1 MSLNKYFQKRFALS
15 PEGATSFLGG
25 VLYSTQLNI
34 VLMLPALFMFIFL
47 MEYLAPNDTPHG
59 FWFYAL
65 LGLAFLLVI
74 YVVTYF
80 QYKSTYIDVYNESA
94 KRRIG
99 LAEKLRKLPLAF
111 FGEKNLSDLTNTIM
125 EDNSALEQIFSHAV
139 PQLFASI
146 ISVILV
152 GIGLFFYQW
161 QLALAL
167 LWVVPLAL
175 LLVVISRRLMKKTF
189 VENYRV
195 KRGVSESIQ
204 VAIENVQ
211 EIKSY
216 NGEAAYMNKFENQI
230 KGYEKS
236 LIKTELASGVL
247 LNISYILLKL
257 GLPTVII
264 VGAHLLASGSVS
276 LITYLLFLMISSIIY
291 NPINEVLN
299 NMAILSYLDVRL
311 DRMREMEQMP
321 IQEGKTE
328 YSVKNYDIVFDKV
341 SFAYEENKQVL
352 RNVSFTARQGDVTA
366 LVGPS
371 GGGKSTT
378 AKLAARFWDID
389 EGSIKLGGKDIS
401 QIDPEALLKNYSV
414 VFQDVVL
421 FNASV
426 ADNIR
431 IGRRDASD
439 EDIMRVARLAQ
450 CEEFINRLPNGYN
463 TLLGEN
469 GETLSGGERQRISI
483 ARALL
488 KDAPIVLLDE
498 ATASIDVEN
507 ETKIQAGISELI
519 KDKTVLII
527 AHRIRT
533 VANAHK
539 IVVIKDGTVAEQGSP
554 AELIS
559 RGGYYAEMVG
569 SRESGVGSQKT
580 EDRSQKTEDRSQK
593 TEDRSQK
600 TEVGSRESED
610 IPTSF
615 CSSHPCIDWRY
626 NDKDGG
632 KQDGFSIG

>member
-1 MSLNKYFQKRFALS
+1 MSLKKYFQKRFALS
-15 PEGATSFLGG
+15 PKGATTFING
-25 VLYSTQLNI
+25 VILSTLQNI
-34 VLMLPALFMFIFL
+34 VLMLPAMFMFIFL
-47 MEYLAPNDTPHG
+47 MEYLASSSKPHG
-59 FWFYAL
+59 FSFYAL

-74 YVVTYF
+74 YIVTYF
-80 QYKSTYIDVYNESA
+80 QYKSTYINVYNESA

-125 EDNSALEQIFSHAV
+125 EDNNALEQIFSHSV
-139 PQLFASI
+139 PQLLASF
-146 ISVILV
+146 ISIALV
-152 GIGLFFYQW
+152 GIGLLFYQW

-167 LWVVPLAL
+167 LWVVPIAL
-175 LLVVISRRLMKKTF
+175 LFVLISRRLMKKTF
-189 VENYRV
+189 VENYNV

-204 VAIENVQ
+204 AAIENVQ

-216 NGEAAYMNKFENQI
+216 NGEAAYMNSFENQI

-236 LIKTELASGVL
+236 LMKTELASGIL

-264 VGAHLLASGSVS
+264 AGAYLLATGSIS
-276 LITYLLFLMISSIIY
+276 LITYLVFLLISGIFY
-291 NPINEVLN
+291 NPINEVLS
-299 NMAILSYLDVRL
+299 NMAILSFLDVRL

-321 IQEGKTE
+321 VQEGKTE
-328 YSVKNYDIVFDKV
+328 YSVMNYDIVFDNV
-341 SFAYEENKQVL
+341 SFAYEEKKQVL
-352 RNVSFTARQGDVTA
+352 RNVSFTARQGEVTA

-371 GGGKSTT
+371 GGGKSTS

-389 EGSIKLGGKDIS
+389 EGTITLGGEDIS
-401 QIDPEALLKNYSV
+401 QIDPEALLRSYSV

-431 IGRRDASD
+431 IGRKDAFD
-439 EDIMRVARLAQ
+439 EDIKRVARLAQ
-450 CEEFINRLPNGYN
+450 CEEFINRLPNGYD

-519 KDKTVLII
+519 KNKTVLII
-527 AHRIRT
+527 AHRMRT

-539 IVVIKDGTVAEQGSP
+539 IVVLKDGTVAEQGSP
-554 AELIS
+554 KELIS
-559 RGGYYAEMVG
+559 KGRYYAEMVK
-569 SRESGVGSQKT
+569 RQK
-580 EDRSQKTEDRSQK
+580 
-593 TEDRSQK
+593 
-600 TEVGSRESED
+600 
-610 IPTSF
+610 
-615 CSSHPCIDWRY
+615 
-626 NDKDGG
+626 
-632 KQDGFSIG
+632 

>member
-1 MSLNKYFQKRFALS
+1 MPLNKYFQKRFALS
-15 PEGATSFLGG
+15 PEGATSFISG
-25 VLYSTQLNI
+25 VLYSTLLNI

-47 MEYLAPNDTPHG
+47 MEYLASGDTPHG
-59 FWFYAL
+59 FGFYAL
-65 LGLAFLLVI
+65 LGLAFLLAI
-74 YVVTYF
+74 YLVTYI
-80 QYKSTYIDVYNESA
+80 QYKSTYINVYKESA

-139 PQLFASI
+139 PQLLASF
-146 ISVILV
+146 ISIALV
-152 GIGLFFYQW
+152 GIGLLFYQW

-167 LWVVPLAL
+167 LWVVPIAL
-175 LLVVISRRLMKKTF
+175 LFVLISRRLMKKTF
-189 VENYRV
+189 VENYHV

-204 VAIENVQ
+204 AAIENVQ

-216 NGEAAYMNKFENQI
+216 NGESAFMNEFENQI

-236 LIKTELASGVL
+236 LMKTELASGVL

-264 VGAHLLASGSVS
+264 AGAYLLATGSVS
-276 LITYLLFLMISSIIY
+276 LITYLVFLLISGIFY

-321 IQEGKTE
+321 VQEGKTE
-328 YSVKNYDIVFDKV
+328 YSVKNYDIAFDKV

-352 RNVSFTARQGDVTA
+352 RNVSFTARQGEVTA

-371 GGGKSTT
+371 GGGKSTSV
-378 AKLAARFWDID
+378 KLAARFWDID
-389 EGSIKLGGKDIS
+389 KGTITLGGEDIS

-426 ADNIR
+426 ADNIC
-431 IGRRDASD
+431 IGRKNASE
-439 EDIMRVARLAQ
+439 EDIRHAARLAQ
-450 CEEFINRLPNGYN
+450 CEEFIDRLPDVYD

-469 GETLSGGERQRISI
+469 GEKLSGGERQRISI

-519 KDKTVLII
+519 KNKTVLII
-527 AHRIRT
+527 AHRMRT

-539 IVVIKDGTVAEQGSP
+539 IVVLKDGTVAEQGSP

-559 RGGYYAEMVG
+559 KGGYYAEMVG
-569 SRESGVGSQKT
+569 RQKM
-580 EDRSQKTEDRSQK
+580 EA
-593 TEDRSQK
+593 
-600 TEVGSRESED
+600 
-610 IPTSF
+610 
-615 CSSHPCIDWRY
+615 
-626 NDKDGG
+626 
-632 KQDGFSIG
+632 

>member
-1 MSLNKYFQKRFALS
+1 MSLNKYFQKRFVFS
-15 PEGATSFLGG
+15 PEGATSFIGG
-25 VLYSTQLNI
+25 VVYSTLLNI

-47 MEYLAPNDTPHG
+47 MEYLASGGTQRG
-59 FWFYAL
+59 FWFYAF
-65 LGLAFLLVI
+65 LGLAFLLII
-74 YVVTYF
+74 YLVTYF
-80 QYKSTYIDVYNESA
+80 QYKSTYIDVYKESA

-111 FGEKNLSDLTNTIM
+111 FGEKNLSDLTNAIM

-139 PQLFASI
+139 PQLFASF
-146 ISVILV
+146 ISIALV
-152 GIGLFFYQW
+152 GIGLLFYQW

-167 LWVVPLAL
+167 LWVVPVAL
-175 LLVVISRRLMKKTF
+175 LLVVISRRLMKKEF
-189 VENYRV
+189 AENYRV

-204 VAIENVQ
+204 AAIENVQ

-216 NGEAAYMNKFENQI
+216 NGETAYMNKFENQI
-230 KGYEKS
+230 KDYEKS
-236 LIKTELASGVL
+236 LIKTELASSVL

-264 VGAHLLASGSVS
+264 AGAYLLATGSVS
-276 LITYLLFLMISSIIY
+276 LITYLVFLLISGIFY

-321 IQEGKTE
+321 VQEGKTE
-328 YSVKNYDIVFDKV
+328 YAVKNYDIVFDNV
-341 SFAYEENKQVL
+341 SFAYEEEKQVL
-352 RNVSFTARQGDVTA
+352 RNVSFTARQGEVTA

-371 GGGKSTT
+371 GGGKSTS

-389 EGSIKLGGKDIS
+389 EGTITLGGEDIS
-401 QIDPEALLKNYSV
+401 KIDPETLLKNYSV

-426 ADNIR
+426 SDNIR
-431 IGRRDASD
+431 IGRKDASD
-439 EDIMRVARLAQ
+439 EDVRRAARLAQ
-450 CEEFINRLPNGYN
+450 CEEFINRLPNGYD

-519 KDKTVLII
+519 KNKTVLII
-527 AHRIRT
+527 AHRMRT

-539 IVVIKDGTVAEQGSP
+539 IVVLKDGTVAEQGSP
-554 AELIS
+554 PELIS

-569 SRESGVGSQKT
+569 RQK
-580 EDRSQKTEDRSQK
+580 
-593 TEDRSQK
+593 
-600 TEVGSRESED
+600 
-610 IPTSF
+610 
-615 CSSHPCIDWRY
+615 
-626 NDKDGG
+626 
-632 KQDGFSIG
+632 

>member
-1 MSLNKYFQKRFALS
+1 MGRVSKSGFLDHLGAKKQYIMSITKYFQKRFALS
-15 PEGATSFLGG
+15 PEGARSFISG
-25 VLYSTQLNI
+25 VVYSTLLNI
-34 VLMLPALFMFIFL
+34 VLMLPALLMFIFL
-47 MEYLAPNDTPHG
+47 MEYLASNDAPHG

-65 LGLAFLLVI
+65 LGVLFLLVI
-74 YVVTYF
+74 YLVTYF
-80 QYKSTYIDVYNESA
+80 QYKSTYINVYNESA
-94 KRRIG
+94 RRRIG
-99 LAEKLRKLPLAF
+99 VAEKLRKLPLAF

-125 EDNSALEQIFSHAV
+125 EDNNALEQIFSHAV
-139 PQLFASI
+139 PQLFASF
-146 ISVILV
+146 ISIGLV
-152 GIGLFFYQW
+152 GVGLLFYQW

-167 LWVVPLAL
+167 LWVVPFAL
-175 LLVVISRRLMKKTF
+175 LLVVISRRLMKSAF
-189 VENYRV
+189 EENYHV
-195 KRGVSESIQ
+195 KRDVSESIQ
-204 VAIENVQ
+204 AAIENVQ

-216 NGEAAYMNKFENQI
+216 NGEMAYMRGFSSQI
-230 KGYEKS
+230 KAYEKS
-236 LIKTELASGVL
+236 LVKTELGSGVL

-264 VGAHLLASGSVS
+264 VGTYLLAAGSVS
-276 LITYLLFLMISSIIY
+276 LVSYLLFLLIAGIFY

-299 NMAILSYLDVRL
+299 NMAILTYLDVRL

-321 IQEGKTE
+321 VQEGKTE
-328 YSVKNYDIVFDKV
+328 YSLRNYDIVFSNV
-341 SFAYEENKQVL
+341 SFSYEEEKQVL
-352 RNVSFTARQGDVTA
+352 RNVSFTARQGEVTA

-389 EGSIKLGGKDIS
+389 EGTITLGGEDIS
-401 QIDPEALLKNYSV
+401 QIDPEALLKNCSV

-431 IGRRDASD
+431 VGRKDASD
-439 EDIMRVARLAQ
+439 EDVRRVARLAQ
-450 CEEFINRLPNGYN
+450 CEEFIDRLPNGYD

-498 ATASIDVEN
+498 ATASLDVEN

-527 AHRIRT
+527 AHRMRT

-539 IVVIKDGTVAEQGSP
+539 IVVLRDGTVAEQGSP
-554 AELIS
+554 EELLGS
-559 RGGYYAEMVG
+559 GGYYAEMAN
-569 SRESGVGSQKT
+569 R
-580 EDRSQKTEDRSQK
+580 
-593 TEDRSQK
+593 
-600 TEVGSRESED
+600 
-610 IPTSF
+610 
-615 CSSHPCIDWRY
+615 
-626 NDKDGG
+626 
-632 KQDGFSIG
+632 

>member
-1 MSLNKYFQKRFALS
+1 
-15 PEGATSFLGG
+15 
-25 VLYSTQLNI
+25 
-34 VLMLPALFMFIFL
+34 
-47 MEYLAPNDTPHG
+47 
-59 FWFYAL
+59 
-65 LGLAFLLVI
+65 LGLAFLFVI
-74 YVVTYF
+74 YIVTYF

-139 PQLFASI
+139 PQLFASF
-146 ISVILV
+146 ISIALV
-152 GIGLFFYQW
+152 GIGLLFYQW

-167 LWVVPLAL
+167 LWVVPIAL
-175 LLVVISRRLMKKTF
+175 LLVVISRKLMKKTF
-189 VENYRV
+189 VENYHI
-195 KRGVSESIQ
+195 KRSVSESIQ
-204 VAIENVQ
+204 AAIENMQ

-216 NGEAAYMNKFENQI
+216 NGETDYMNKFENQI
-230 KGYEKS
+230 KSYEKS
-236 LIKTELASGVL
+236 LVKTELTSGVL

-264 VGAHLLASGSVS
+264 AGAYLLATGSVS
-276 LITYLLFLMISSIIY
+276 LITYLVFLLISGIFY

-321 IQEGKTE
+321 VQEGKTE
-328 YSVKNYDIVFDKV
+328 YSVKNYDIVFDNV
-341 SFAYEENKQVL
+341 SFAYEESKQVL
-352 RNVSFTARQGDVTA
+352 RDVSFTASQGEVTA

-371 GGGKSTT
+371 GGGKSTS

-389 EGSIKLGGKDIS
+389 KGTITLGGEDIS

-431 IGRRDASD
+431 IGRRDASG

-450 CEEFINRLPNGYN
+450 CEEFIERLPNGYD

-469 GETLSGGERQRISI
+469 GEKLSGGERQRISI

-519 KDKTVLII
+519 KNKTVLII
-527 AHRIRT
+527 AHRMRT

-554 AELIS
+554 KELIKQ
-559 RGGYYAEMVG
+559 GGYYAEMMG
-569 SRESGVGSQKT
+569 RQK
-580 EDRSQKTEDRSQK
+580 
-593 TEDRSQK
+593 
-600 TEVGSRESED
+600 
-610 IPTSF
+610 I
-615 CSSHPCIDWRY
+615 
-626 NDKDGG
+626 
-632 KQDGFSIG
+632 

>member
-15 PEGATSFLGG
+15 PEGATSFISG
-25 VLYSTQLNI
+25 VVLSTLQNI

-65 LGLAFLLVI
+65 LGLAFLFVI
-74 YVVTYF
+74 YIVTYF

-189 VENYRV
+189 VENHRV

-204 VAIENVQ
+204 AAIENVQ

-247 LNISYILLKL
+247 LNISYIFLKL

-276 LITYLLFLMISSIIY
+276 LITYLVFLMISSIIY

-321 IQEGKTE
+321 VQEGKTE
-328 YSVKNYDIVFDKV
+328 YSVLNYDIVFNNV
-341 SFAYEENKQVL
+341 SFAYEEGKQVL
-352 RNVSFTARQGDVTA
+352 RDVSFTACQGDVTA

-371 GGGKSTT
+371 GGGKSTS

-389 EGSIKLGGKDIS
+389 EGTITLGGEDIS
-401 QIDPEALLKNYSV
+401 LIDPEALLRNYSV

-439 EDIMRVARLAQ
+439 EDVMRVARLAQ

-519 KDKTVLII
+519 KNKTVLII
-527 AHRIRT
+527 AHRMRT

-539 IVVIKDGTVAEQGSP
+539 IVVLKDGTVAEQGSP

-559 RGGYYAEMVG
+559 KGGYYAEMVG
-569 SRESGVGSQKT
+569 RQKM
-580 EDRSQKTEDRSQK
+580 EA
-593 TEDRSQK
+593 
-600 TEVGSRESED
+600 
-610 IPTSF
+610 
-615 CSSHPCIDWRY
+615 
-626 NDKDGG
+626 
-632 KQDGFSIG
+632 

>member
-1 MSLNKYFQKRFALS
+1 MSLNKYFQKRFVFS
-15 PEGATSFLGG
+15 PEGATSFIGG
-25 VLYSTQLNI
+25 VVYSTLLNI

-47 MEYLAPNDTPHG
+47 MEYLASGGTQHG
-59 FWFYAL
+59 FWFYAF

-74 YVVTYF
+74 YLVTYF
-80 QYKSTYIDVYNESA
+80 QYKSTYIDVYKESA

-139 PQLFASI
+139 PQLFASF
-146 ISVILV
+146 ISIALV
-152 GIGLFFYQW
+152 GIGLLFYQW

-167 LWVVPLAL
+167 LWVVPVAL
-175 LLVVISRRLMKKTF
+175 LLVVISRRLMKKEF
-189 VENYRV
+189 AENYRV

-204 VAIENVQ
+204 AAIENVQ

-216 NGEAAYMNKFENQI
+216 NGETAYMNKFENQI
-230 KGYEKS
+230 KDYEKS
-236 LIKTELASGVL
+236 LIKTELASSVL

-257 GLPTVII
+257 GLPSVII
-264 VGAHLLASGSVS
+264 AGAYLLATGSVS
-276 LITYLLFLMISSIIY
+276 LITYLVFLLISGIFY

-321 IQEGKTE
+321 VQEGKTE
-328 YSVKNYDIVFDKV
+328 YAVKNYDIIFDNV
-341 SFAYEENKQVL
+341 SFAYEEEKQVL
-352 RNVSFTARQGDVTA
+352 RNVSFTARQGEVTA

-371 GGGKSTT
+371 GGGKSTS

-389 EGSIKLGGKDIS
+389 EGTITLGGEDIS
-401 QIDPEALLKNYSV
+401 KIDPETLLKNYSV

-426 ADNIR
+426 SDNIR
-431 IGRRDASD
+431 IGRKDASD
-439 EDIMRVARLAQ
+439 EDVRRAARLAQ
-450 CEEFINRLPNGYN
+450 CEEFIDRLPNGYD

-519 KDKTVLII
+519 KNKTVLII
-527 AHRIRT
+527 AHRMRT

-539 IVVIKDGTVAEQGSP
+539 IVVLKDGTVAEQGSP
-554 AELIS
+554 PELIS

-569 SRESGVGSQKT
+569 RQK
-580 EDRSQKTEDRSQK
+580 
-593 TEDRSQK
+593 
-600 TEVGSRESED
+600 
-610 IPTSF
+610 
-615 CSSHPCIDWRY
+615 
-626 NDKDGG
+626 
-632 KQDGFSIG
+632 

>member
-15 PEGATSFLGG
+15 PEGATSFISG
-25 VLYSTQLNI
+25 VVLSTLQNI

-65 LGLAFLLVI
+65 LGLAFLFVI
-74 YVVTYF
+74 YIVTYF

-189 VENYRV
+189 VENHRV

-204 VAIENVQ
+204 AAIENVQ

-247 LNISYILLKL
+247 LNISYIFLKL

-276 LITYLLFLMISSIIY
+276 LITYLVFLMISSIIY

-321 IQEGKTE
+321 VQEGKTE
-328 YSVKNYDIVFDKV
+328 YSVLNYDIVFNNV
-341 SFAYEENKQVL
+341 SFAYEEGKQVL
-352 RNVSFTARQGDVTA
+352 RDVSFTACQGDVTA

-371 GGGKSTT
+371 GGGKSTS

-389 EGSIKLGGKDIS
+389 EGTITLGGEDIS
-401 QIDPEALLKNYSV
+401 LIDPEALLRNYSV

-439 EDIMRVARLAQ
+439 EDVMRVARLAQ

-593 TEDRSQK
+593 TE
-600 TEVGSRESED
+600 VGSRESED

>member
-15 PEGATSFLGG
+15 PEGATSFISG
-25 VLYSTQLNI
+25 VVLSTLQNI

-65 LGLAFLLVI
+65 LGLAFLFVI
-74 YVVTYF
+74 YIVTYY

-189 VENYRV
+189 VENHRV

-204 VAIENVQ
+204 AAIENVQ

-247 LNISYILLKL
+247 LNISYIFLKL

-276 LITYLLFLMISSIIY
+276 LITYLVFLMISSIIY

-321 IQEGKTE
+321 VQEGKTE
-328 YSVKNYDIVFDKV
+328 YSVLNYDIVFNNV
-341 SFAYEENKQVL
+341 SFAYEEGKQVL
-352 RNVSFTARQGDVTA
+352 RDVSFTACQGDVTA

-371 GGGKSTT
+371 GGGKSTS

-389 EGSIKLGGKDIS
+389 EGTITLGGEDIS
-401 QIDPEALLKNYSV
+401 LIDPEALLRNYSV

-439 EDIMRVARLAQ
+439 EDVMRVARLAQ

-580 EDRSQKTEDRSQK
+580 EDRSQKTE
-593 TEDRSQK
+593 
-600 TEVGSRESED
+600 VGSRESED

>member
-15 PEGATSFLGG
+15 PEGATSFISG
-25 VLYSTQLNI
+25 VVLSTLQNI

-65 LGLAFLLVI
+65 LGLAFLFVI
-74 YVVTYF
+74 YIVTYF

-189 VENYRV
+189 VENHRV

-204 VAIENVQ
+204 AAIENVQ

-247 LNISYILLKL
+247 LNISYIFLKL

-276 LITYLLFLMISSIIY
+276 LITYLVFLMISSIIY

-321 IQEGKTE
+321 VQEGKTE
-328 YSVKNYDIVFDKV
+328 YSVLNYDIVFNNV
-341 SFAYEENKQVL
+341 SFAYEEGKQVL
-352 RNVSFTARQGDVTA
+352 RDVSFTACQGDVTA

-371 GGGKSTT
+371 GGGKSTS

-389 EGSIKLGGKDIS
+389 EGTITLGGEDIS
-401 QIDPEALLKNYSV
+401 LIDPEALLRNYSV

-439 EDIMRVARLAQ
+439 EDVMRVARLAQ

>member
-1 MSLNKYFQKRFALS
+1 MPLKKYFQKRFALS
-15 PEGATSFLGG
+15 PEGATSFISG
-25 VLYSTQLNI
+25 VVLSTLQNI

-47 MEYLAPNDTPHG
+47 MEYLASGDTPHG
-59 FWFYAL
+59 FGFYAL

-74 YVVTYF
+74 YLVTYI
-80 QYKSTYIDVYNESA
+80 QYKSTYINVYKESA

-125 EDNSALEQIFSHAV
+125 EDNNALEQIFSHAV
-139 PQLFASI
+139 PQLLASF
-146 ISVILV
+146 ISIALV
-152 GIGLFFYQW
+152 GIGLLFYQW

-167 LWVVPLAL
+167 LWVVPIAL
-175 LLVVISRRLMKKTF
+175 LFVLISRRLMKKTF
-189 VENYRV
+189 VENYHV

-204 VAIENVQ
+204 AAIENVQ

-216 NGEAAYMNKFENQI
+216 NGESAFMNGFETQI

-236 LIKTELASGVL
+236 LMKTELASGVL

-264 VGAHLLASGSVS
+264 AGAYLLATGSVS
-276 LITYLLFLMISSIIY
+276 LITYLVFLLISGIFY

-299 NMAILSYLDVRL
+299 NMAILSFLDVRL

-321 IQEGKTE
+321 VQEGKTE
-328 YSVKNYDIVFDKV
+328 YSVKNYDIVFDNV

-352 RNVSFTARQGDVTA
+352 RDVSFTARQGEVTA

-371 GGGKSTT
+371 GGGKSTSV
-378 AKLAARFWDID
+378 KLAARFWDID
-389 EGSIKLGGKDIS
+389 KGTITLGGEDIS

-431 IGRRDASD
+431 IGRKDASD
-439 EDIMRVARLAQ
+439 EDIKRVARLAQ
-450 CEEFINRLPNGYN
+450 CEEFIERLPNGYD

-469 GETLSGGERQRISI
+469 GEKLSGGERQRISI

-519 KDKTVLII
+519 KNKTVLII
-527 AHRIRT
+527 AHRMRT

-539 IVVIKDGTVAEQGSP
+539 IVVLKNGTVAEQGSP

-559 RGGYYAEMVG
+559 KGGYYAEMMG
-569 SRESGVGSQKT
+569 RQKM
-580 EDRSQKTEDRSQK
+580 EA
-593 TEDRSQK
+593 
-600 TEVGSRESED
+600 
-610 IPTSF
+610 
-615 CSSHPCIDWRY
+615 
-626 NDKDGG
+626 
-632 KQDGFSIG
+632 